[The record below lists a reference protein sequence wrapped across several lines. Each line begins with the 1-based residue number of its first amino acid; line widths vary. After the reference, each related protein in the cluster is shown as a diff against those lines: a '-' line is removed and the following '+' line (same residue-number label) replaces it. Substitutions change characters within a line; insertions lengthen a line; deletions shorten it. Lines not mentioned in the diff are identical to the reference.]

1 MCPEC
6 PKARSPRRECDM
18 MKDVSNSSSENGKS
32 TETIMFRDLAS
43 DVQELLKN
51 LSMYGYIYIGRTG
64 VGLTTSFRK
73 ETFKVGTIKACKEAT
88 QFVDEISS
96 QVLEVVAM
104 EGPKWVPFRRIE
116 ETVYG
121 VKLPEQSVQVSSEKR

>member
-1 MCPEC
+1 
-6 PKARSPRRECDM
+6 
-18 MKDVSNSSSENGKS
+18 MKDVSDQKGENSQS

-121 VKLPEQSVQVSSEKR
+121 VKLPEQSVQVPSEKR